1 MKYTKKYRNKS
12 KKKFRKT
19 YKRGGEVLGYGA
31 TGWVLGNPAYPCNEN
46 QLRKLDNYISKI
58 ANSEDAK
65 IDLKNELNASRL
77 IKKLTNVDDIHN
89 YFILDIDDCIVN
101 PVYKMI
107 PPYNTAWRT
116 MGNQILD
123 IDNKKM
129 ILYKKGDNNML
140 KILEKNNGFI
150 SFHSNNNK
158 ILNIAKGIQILQ
170 NNDLIHN
177 DIKPENCVLHEN
189 TFKIIDLADV
199 RNITRTTIMKTMPYN
214 FPYFPWPAIAAFTAV
229 YVNAHV
235 TLTNF
240 DSNVLLTLYEK
251 GNYKYENKKNYKD
264 YKYYN
269 DEQYSIWMKSTLF
282 DPFTGFI
289 MDDIMNE
296 KINEYAE
303 KLIYQKTFGI
313 VNNVNESNYNEQISK
328 FLLYS
333 KGQHLEQEI
342 IDIDVNDCLKYYSNI
357 VKKIARKGLLKRID
371 IYSFG
376 MIILTNIYQ
385 LIKHLPQPKTDIRQY
400 IVKYYI
406 FGLYNLAFYCCYQT
420 ENTPDMNFIVDYFDT
435 LNKLYGYT
443 LTASDNN
450 NTDELTIEFITTL
463 FSDIPDI
470 NTTTQANFNKF
481 KNVIPNIEKKL
492 LLQSTSKSDVI
503 RKPGSLKLPDD
514 NSPKKG
520 KPRSL
525 KLPDDNIKKGKPGS
539 LKFPDDN
546 SEKKRKPISLKSPD
560 DNSSKKGKLGSLK
573 LQDDNS
579 PNINSILKE
588 MTKGSLISDDV

>member
-19 YKRGGEVLGYGA
+19 YKKGGEVLGYGA
-31 TGWVLGNPAYPCNEN
+31 TGWVLGNPAYPCKET
-46 QLRKLDNYISKI
+46 QLGKLDNYISKI

-65 IDLKNELNASRL
+65 IDLESELNASRL
-77 IKKLTNVDDIHN
+77 IKKITNVEDIN
-89 YFILDIDDCIVN
+89 KYFILDIDDCNVD

-107 PPYNTAWRT
+107 RNLPYNTAWRT

-123 IDNKKM
+123 IDYKKM
-129 ILYKKGDNNML
+129 ILYQKGENNML
-140 KILEKNNGFI
+140 KILEKNNGFNA
-150 SFHSNNNK
+150 FHSDNTK

-177 DIKPENCVLHEN
+177 DIKPENCILHEN
-189 TFKIIDLADV
+189 TFKIIDLSDI
-199 RNITRTTIMKTMPYN
+199 RKITTTTTMKTMPYN

-229 YVNAHV
+229 YVYPDV

-240 DSNVLLTLYEK
+240 NSDVLLKLYHH
-251 GNYKYENKKNYKD
+251 GNFQYENKKNSKD
-264 YKYYN
+264 DKYYN
-269 DEQYSIWMKSTLF
+269 DDQYSIWMKYTLY

-333 KGQHLEQEI
+333 KRQHLEQEI
-342 IDIDVNDCLKYYSNI
+342 IDIDVNDCLQYYSNI

-376 MIILTNIYQ
+376 IIILTNIHH

-450 NTDELTIEFITTL
+450 NNTDELTIETGSVGLVKF
-463 FSDIPDI
+463 PNI
-470 NTTTQANFNKF
+470 NTITQEEFNEF
-481 KNVIPNIEKKL
+481 KNDIPNIKKKIENKL
-492 LLQSTSKSDVI
+492 LLQTTSNNSVVI
-503 RKPGSLKLPDD
+503 T
-514 NSPKKG
+514 KKT
-520 KPRSL
+520 R
-525 KLPDDNIKKGKPGS
+525 
-539 LKFPDDN
+539 
-546 SEKKRKPISLKSPD
+546 SLKSPD
-560 DNSSKKGKLGSLK
+560 DNSPKKRKPRTLK
-573 LQDDNS
+573 LPDDNS

>member
-1 MKYTKKYRNKS
+1 MKYTKKYRNNS
-12 KKKFRKT
+12 KNKFRKT

-46 QLRKLDNYISKI
+46 QLGKLDNYISKI

-65 IDLKNELNASRL
+65 IDLESELNASRL
-77 IKKLTNVDDIHN
+77 IKKITNVDDIN
-89 YFILDIDDCIVN
+89 KYFILDIDDCNVD

-107 PPYNTAWRT
+107 SNTPYNTAWMT

-123 IDNKKM
+123 IDYKKM

-140 KILEKNNGFI
+140 KILEKNTGFI
-150 SFHSNNNK
+150 SFDSHNTK

-177 DIKPENCVLHEN
+177 DIKPENCILHEN
-189 TFKIIDLADV
+189 TFKIIDLSDI
-199 RNITRTTIMKTMPYN
+199 RKITTTTTMKTMPYN

-229 YVNAHV
+229 YVYADV

-240 DSNVLLTLYEK
+240 NSNVLSRLYKK
-251 GNYKYENKKNYKD
+251 GNYKYKNNKYYND

-289 MDDIMNE
+289 MDDIMNQ

-376 MIILTNIYQ
+376 IIILTNIYQ
-385 LIKHLPQPKTDIRQY
+385 LIKHLLLPKTDIRQY

-435 LNKLYGYT
+435 LNKLYGYV
-443 LTASDNN
+443 LKASDNN
-450 NTDELTIEFITTL
+450 NTDELTIEIGSTGLTKF
-463 FSDIPDI
+463 PDI
-470 NTTTQANFNKF
+470 NTITQEEFNEF
-481 KNVIPNIEKKL
+481 KNDITNIEQKIKKKL
-492 LLQSTSKSDVI
+492 LLQTTSNNSVVI
-503 RKPGSLKLPDD
+503 T
-514 NSPKKG
+514 KKN
-520 KPRSL
+520 R
-525 KLPDDNIKKGKPGS
+525 
-539 LKFPDDN
+539 
-546 SEKKRKPISLKSPD
+546 SLKSPD
-560 DNSSKKGKLGSLK
+560 DNSPKKRKPRSLK
-573 LQDDNS
+573 SPDDNSPKKRKPRTLKLPDDNS